1 VAVNATTGQAGAGSD
16 VVETRVAVDP
26 VTLRWEWRGYDT
38 DGSLGGVRELC
49 DSEAEARTK
58 ARAWLRMV
66 IGERI
71 AMWSR
76 ALSEVGQ

>member
-1 VAVNATTGQAGAGSD
+1 MSIVGQAGMRVSGTTD
-16 VVETRVAVDP
+16 VSACVEIDP
-26 VTLRWEWRGYDT
+26 VSLRWQWRGYDAE
-38 DGSLGGVRELC
+38 GSMQGVRELC

>member
-1 VAVNATTGQAGAGSD
+1 MRVSGITD
-16 VVETRVAVDP
+16 VSAYVGIDP

-49 DSEAEARTK
+49 DSEVEARTK